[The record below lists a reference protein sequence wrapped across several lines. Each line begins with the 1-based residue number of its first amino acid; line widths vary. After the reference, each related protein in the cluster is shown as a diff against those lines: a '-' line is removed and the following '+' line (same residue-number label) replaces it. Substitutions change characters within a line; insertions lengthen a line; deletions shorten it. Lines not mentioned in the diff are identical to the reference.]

1 MVDWVVITLHGE
13 IDLSRVE
20 EIDLI
25 FQSRRPR
32 PGIGLI
38 VDLSP
43 VTFMDSSGIGLLMRA
58 EQDLLKDGSRM
69 RLVAPRGPAQRVME
83 VAGLA
88 DRWPLFHTL
97 DMAIEANDGQLRTA

>member
-1 MVDWVVITLHGE
+1 MDWVVITLHGE

-32 PGIGLI
+32 PGVGLI

-58 EQDLLKDGSRM
+58 ERDLFKDGSGL
-69 RLVAPRGPAQRVME
+69 RLVAPRGPAHRVIE
-83 VAGLA
+83 LAGLA

-97 DMAIEANDGQLRTA
+97 DMALEASDGELRSA